1 MKKRFD
7 TYISGNNSTK
17 SISGNPLD
25 YDGNDPRR
33 LAEKWD
39 REALKFRLLTLYFV
53 PPKSRLAN
61 RQDLRWDKS
70 NDAVRKAVVYTLDPA
85 TTGECSREVI
95 QFLRRPLR
103 ELPQYSLREIVQQN
117 QDKGITAQTPCRISY
132 IGKPLAVGL
141 SWRYF
146 RDLLGLRIEFLTNF
160 KFDEG
165 SEDNIATSLNMN
177 VPRGNEL
184 PNEIRAAIAN
194 KLEVYPDFVT
204 GLFKSHSKSVAS
216 AQDVLDN
223 LALIFVPIAWFSN
236 LSKWAGSLQEVGYRE
251 VDCPTTPDG
260 AWIIYQDTLIRADW
274 QKKQKVEQ
282 NPCSVAISTEEDG
295 APSNGSLDKTPEERS
310 AEGNEEAGITTAT
323 VAEAR
328 KRLRQ
333 QKFDALPDVLQ
344 GFDAFQALYAAAE
357 NKGFVEKTFA
367 GTPMVVDRLRDEA
380 IRMERN
386 NDETERERLREL
398 SGGKISP
405 ARALG
410 TVVKGRL
417 VFADKQVFKAMQQR
431 RYSGR
436 AMLRCLG
443 KRPPYILPDIHVLA
457 PHEFGQVPGFVAGQH
472 RLQRDRLCVV
482 MISYDPALWD
492 LSLRERKALIEANKG
507 PKLWV
512 FPRQWLFDLS
522 SAYHWWDAGWF
533 GTPKDPSVLDFVVPD
548 DDYQI

>member
-1 MKKRFD
+1 MKKINH
-7 TYISGNNSTK
+7 TLTTELS
-17 SISGNPLD
+17 NPSQ
-25 YDGNDPRR
+25 GQMV
-33 LAEKWD
+33 AKEVSEEKWL
-39 REALKFRLLTLYFV
+39 ASPLKHRATKIDMTLVTEGQSEDLVRPMEIGEKDGVYLKKITY
-53 PPKSRLAN
+53 PLNPKKSGSSSRLIVSTFFLN
-61 RQDLRWDKS
+61 KI
-70 NDAVRKAVVYTLDPA
+70 TL
-85 TTGECSREVI
+85 
-95 QFLRRPLR
+95 
-103 ELPQYSLREIVQQN
+103 LPQASIKDLVEQLFRNNVKIPL
-117 QDKGITAQTPCRISY
+117 PCRISY
-132 IGKPLAVGL
+132 LGKTIGVAVNWEQFYDYTAFNLNLWYRATRDDPTQDIGTTLTAFELNGDEDEKDVKNLFVKRLKAPKSPPLGFVLPQTPAIRVAGDVP
-141 SWRYF
+141 S
-146 RDLLGLRIEFLTNF
+146 
-160 KFDEG
+160 
-165 SEDNIATSLNMN
+165 SL
-177 VPRGNEL
+177 
-184 PNEIRAAIAN
+184 AAIFIPLKGVINPMQKAAAILYKEEN
-194 KLEVYPDFVT
+194 
-204 GLFKSHSKSVAS
+204 
-216 AQDVLDN
+216 
-223 LALIFVPIAWFSN
+223 
-236 LSKWAGSLQEVGYRE
+236 
-251 VDCPTTPDG
+251 CPTTPDG
-260 AWIIYQDTLIRADW
+260 AWIKYLVSFGSESESADDSSFDDSLEETLDEPR
-274 QKKQKVEQ
+274 E
-282 NPCSVAISTEEDG
+282 
-295 APSNGSLDKTPEERS
+295 
-310 AEGNEEAGITTAT
+310 EGNEEAGITTAT